1 MAYTSMSQSLRAIRA
16 GTGQRPQAMLP
27 GPCSDT
33 FLRYTAQVHLPR
45 DGAADSELGP
55 MDSQENA
62 LQICPQVN
70 PMGAIPHLRVSLLR
84 HVKLPWEANRNHVVL
99 YRLSSEPECPVEA
112 YCRAAMCREE
122 ERIRDLTIL
131 LHRLQRVR
139 DHIRG
144 PEAPTGS

>member
-1 MAYTSMSQSLRAIRA
+1 MSQSPRAVRA
-16 GTGQRPQAMLP
+16 GTEAETTSNASRPV
-27 GPCSDT
+27 
-33 FLRYTAQVHLPR
+33 FRYISHTAQVHLPR
-45 DGAADSELGP
+45 DSPANSELGP

-62 LQICPQVN
+62 LQICPRVN
-70 PMGAIPHLRVSLLR
+70 PMEAIPHLRVSLLR
-84 HVKLPWEANRNHVVL
+84 HVKLPWEANHNHVVL

-122 ERIRDLTIL
+122 EKIRDLTIL